1 MSARCAWVCL
11 GCAWVAGVQYK
22 VSSLHVTFPT
32 RQDWKALGSQGF
44 LQRMG
49 MQYHWQNKGYKT

>member
-1 MSARCAWVCL
+1 MCL
-11 GCAWVAGVQYK
+11 GCAGGEGLQYK

-32 RQDWKALGSQGF
+32 QQDWKALSSHGF

-49 MQYHWQNKGYKT
+49 MQYHWQNQGYNT